1 MENTDDAQKS
11 LKKEREKKQ
20 KISEKRRVS
29 SEIVIDGRIVKS
41 PPPLPP

>member
-1 MENTDDAQKS
+1 MENTHDAQKS

-29 SEIVIDGRIVKS
+29 SEIDGRIVKS